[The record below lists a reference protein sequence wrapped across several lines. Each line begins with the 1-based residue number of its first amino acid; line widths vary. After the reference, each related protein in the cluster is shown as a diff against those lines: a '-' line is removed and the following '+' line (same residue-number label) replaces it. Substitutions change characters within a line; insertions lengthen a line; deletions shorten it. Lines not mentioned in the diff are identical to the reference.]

1 VLHWPRMS
9 LKMNAIIWLRF
20 RCLTLRISGR
30 CGRTGHLR
38 SDDLRRPCFGTGS
51 VGCFQSANAVSRR
64 SFLSLCGT
72 ATAARLG
79 VISTRKPVA
88 V

>member
-1 VLHWPRMS
+1 VLHWPRIR

-20 RCLTLRISGR
+20 RCLTLRIRAVAAAPAICGLTIFDGHASVPGR
-30 CGRTGHLR
+30 
-38 SDDLRRPCFGTGS
+38 
-51 VGCFQSANAVSRR
+51 VGGFQSANAVSRR